1 MSARGGRPPRRND
14 SRRLA
19 PAAPESRAATATG
32 RLTACYTAAL
42 LTPLMRRAIF
52 SVHHYGQTRMAAILL
67 LSPLLTELRGAGA
80 SGTVWEKLQR
90 LDDAAL
96 GALLSAISD
105 DGRRVRGLQLAD
117 ARARSTGASSR
128 TSRISCVGHPWAILP
143 HARRTFTDVGGLG
156 GREPLPLKR
165 HDLRE
170 KRLARGT
177 GVAGF
182 EPATYGFGDRRSTS

>member
-1 MSARGGRPPRRND
+1 
-14 SRRLA
+14 LA
-19 PAAPESRAATATG
+19 PARSGITG
-32 RLTACYTAAL
+32 GDGDRPVDGLLHRGL

-156 GREPLPLKR
+156 GRERLPLKR

>member
-1 MSARGGRPPRRND
+1 
-14 SRRLA
+14 LA
-19 PAAPESRAATATG
+19 PARSGITG
-32 RLTACYTAAL
+32 GDGDRPVDGLLHRGL

-117 ARARSTGASSR
+117 ACDPLDRGLVA
-128 TSRISCVGHPWAILP
+128 
-143 HARRTFTDVGGLG
+143 DV
-156 GREPLPLKR
+156 E
-165 HDLRE
+165 D
-170 KRLARGT
+170 
-177 GVAGF
+177 
-182 EPATYGFGDRRSTS
+182 